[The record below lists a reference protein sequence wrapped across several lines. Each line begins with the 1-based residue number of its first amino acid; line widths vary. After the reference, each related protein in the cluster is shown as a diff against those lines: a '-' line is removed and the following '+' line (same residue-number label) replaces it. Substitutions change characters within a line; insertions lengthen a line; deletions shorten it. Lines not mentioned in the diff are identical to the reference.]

1 MTHTRIPIL
10 LAALCVFAGL
20 AVGMAGGT
28 AVETASAQTS
38 ASSAATAVS
47 DSPAAV
53 SDCDLVDIDGDNNTV
68 SVDMSAEAMGDDGV
82 TVRYRCEPTAPTLD
96 HDLID
101 IDGDN
106 NTVTVVIQAE
116 NATLDFS
123 RRGNA
128 TTNGGLAVT
137 FNCGAEATDCD
148 GIDIDGHNNSVSL
161 VVQNE
166 TDRTIHTFGENES
179 SVSWT
184 GGDQQNESDTANGT
198 DTSGEQ
204 PSDSDN
210 GSSSSDAQS
219 DTGSE
224 DERAAETDHSSDE
237 GSRLSEI
244 LNILVGSL
252 PVVGVV
258 SVLVLGGVLLEKRT
272 TE

>member
-28 AVETASAQTS
+28 TVATATHTS

-47 DSPAAV
+47 DSPVAV

-106 NTVTVVIQAE
+106 NSVTIVIQAE

-123 RRGNA
+123 RRGDA
-128 TTNGGLAVT
+128 TTNGGLAVA
-137 FNCGAEATDCD
+137 FNCGAEAADCD

-161 VVQNE
+161 IVQNE
-166 TDRTIHTFGENES
+166 TDRTVNTFGENES

-184 GGDQQNESDTANGT
+184 GGDQQSEADTANGT
-198 DTSGEQ
+198 DTSDEQ
-204 PSDSDN
+204 SGDLDDDR
-210 GSSSSDAQS
+210 SSSGAQPDTTSGGEGTTGVDGSD
-219 DTGSE
+219 DRNNRFSE
-224 DERAAETDHSSDE
+224 MLKILI
-237 GSRLSEI
+237 GRLPLAGAVTI
-244 LNILVGSL
+244 
-252 PVVGVV
+252 
-258 SVLVLGGVLLEKRT
+258 LVLGGVLLEKRST
-272 TE
+272 G